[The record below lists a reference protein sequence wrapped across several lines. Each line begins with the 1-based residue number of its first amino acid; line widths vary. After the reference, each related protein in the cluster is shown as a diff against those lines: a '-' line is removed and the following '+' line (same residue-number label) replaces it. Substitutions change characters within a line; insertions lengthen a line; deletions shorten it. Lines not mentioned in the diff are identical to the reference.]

1 MADGPSGWTRLVSGD
16 HVAALYH
23 GTTEQAALI
32 TAFFQAKPDEV
43 TLTIGCGGNELS
55 PDEYLSAEGVFS
67 LPRLKEAL
75 WRRVREAPG
84 ERRPVRLAVD
94 AHLMAERVRNGF
106 TDQVFSLQVWEE
118 AAASLAA
125 ELPLVLLCLYDR
137 QRVDTG
143 LTIRVARCHSHFM
156 HKGGLA
162 NNSVPLSVQTAF
174 TSGGPPRKAPQE
186 SRSDTQRREDL
197 IVAFQEIAQ
206 AELVQTPEEL
216 LDLALNSVVA
226 TVKAD
231 VAIVRVVDPT
241 SKSMPVIA
249 QRGLKPETVALAQQ
263 TTFGSNMSGEA
274 AERGEGVLA
283 ADAANDPRTIKAI
296 VEAEGIVSV
305 MSVPL
310 KARGRVIGVVNLA
323 SRTRRFAEEDFELAK
338 AVLNALAPFVLQAV
352 LYGEA
357 MGQARR
363 MEAVAR
369 LTAAASSRLDAGAA
383 ETIVREAAFA
393 MEADACAMWLFG
405 PASGGRGPKLL
416 AVHGPLESFGLTK
429 DQLSCQRRTFV
440 PIFSQ
445 AVSSGQPVALDAHGK
460 KAQVIVVPL
469 THGGQALGALA
480 VARTGDAP
488 PFTSNHVARASMM
501 GGNLTLALLNRHLAE
516 ARARQIE
523 DVRQAGLIG
532 DQIVSILDIDEA
544 LAEGARLVSDLA
556 GGAEVAIWLPES
568 DRRLRVKVARGPS
581 EVGSGGA
588 ASEAGSGGD
597 VTEPQRLALVEDAF
611 AQCRTVS
618 VCDRGANQCL
628 IGFGPQG
635 RNHIAVPLKSAGYA
649 IGVLELRTIDSPPLE
664 AERIPVLES
673 VADHIVAAIRNADLF
688 GEANRA
694 RNELELIM
702 ANMGEALTVLNPDR
716 TAVFMNAAAVKQYG
730 DQTGRRCYEF
740 FIGRQEPCPDC
751 PLPWEATDA
760 WTYRYV
766 RESLAGRIY
775 DVVASGLQMDDGPA
789 VVTITRDITDERRMQ
804 VYLAQHERMVALGEM
819 ASGIAHNFNN
829 ILTSILGT
837 VDDLKRNPTV
847 DKMQP
852 ALRVIERAA
861 TDGADLVRR
870 IQASTR
876 VREDPGQ
883 RVDLAAVVQDAAH
896 VTRPRWKSQAERS
909 GRSIQVACGVTDGL
923 WVRGHP
929 AELRQV
935 FINMILNSIDALP
948 HGGRI
953 EISAVKHADVV
964 DVRVMDNGVGM
975 SPEVLGR
982 LFQPFFTTK
991 GKMGSGLGLSTAYN
1005 IVNQH
1010 GGSIGV
1016 DSAPGVGTTF
1026 TVTIP
1031 LAEEE
1036 KTKDLV
1042 AAAEAKVDLDV
1053 PTKVLIVDDDQLVL
1067 EVLASLVA
1075 IGGHR
1080 VVTANRGREA
1090 VRMLGEETFDVVITD
1105 LGMPEMSGWEVAR
1118 EVRERSPETGV
1129 VLLTGWGASIDEA
1142 EEKNGLVDLILSK
1155 PVRVNDLLAG
1165 ITRVKRSRRTDRHG
1179 GEQQVS

>member
-16 HVAALYH
+16 HVAAFYH
-23 GTTEQAALI
+23 DAAEKAALI
-32 TAFFQAKPDEV
+32 AAFSQARPASDEA
-43 TLTIGCGGNELS
+43 TLTIGCGGNELK
-55 PDEYLSAEGVFS
+55 PEEYLSAEGVYS

-75 WRRVREAPG
+75 WRRIREPALG
-84 ERRPVRLAVD
+84 DRPRRLAVD
-94 AHLMAERVRNGF
+94 VHVIAEHFRNGF
-106 TDQVFSLQVWEE
+106 ADQAFSIQVWEE
-118 AAASLAA
+118 GAAGLAT
-125 ELPLVLLCLYDR
+125 ELPLEILCLYDW
-137 QRVDTG
+137 QRVDNG
-143 LTIRVARCHSHFM
+143 LAVRAMRCHSHYT
-156 HKGGLA
+156 HSGHLVA
-162 NNSVPLSVQTAF
+162 NPVPLSVQTAF
-174 TSGGPPRKAPQE
+174 TSGGPPLKAPPPG
-186 SRSDTQRREDL
+186 RSDSRYREEL
-197 IVAFQEIAQ
+197 IAAFRQIAE
-206 AELVQTPEEL
+206 AELFQPPEEL
-216 LDLALNSVVA
+216 LDLALDLFTQAVKVDVA
-226 TVKAD
+226 T
-231 VAIVRVVDPT
+231 VRVVDPT
-241 SKSMPVIA
+241 SRCMPVIA
-249 QRGLKPETVALAQQ
+249 QRGLKPETVKLARQS
-263 TTFGSNMSGEA
+263 TFGNNLSGLA
-274 AERGEGVLA
+274 AERGVGMLAVDA
-283 ADAANDPRTIKAI
+283 ADDSRTVKAI
-296 VEAEGIVSV
+296 VEAEGLVSV

-310 KARGRVIGVVNLA
+310 KARGRVLGVVNLA
-323 SRTRRFAEEDFELAK
+323 SRTRPFAQEDFELAK
-338 AVLNALAPFVLQAV
+338 SLVATLSPFVLQAA

-357 MGQARR
+357 MGLAHR
-363 MEAVAR
+363 MEAIAS
-369 LTAAASSRLDAGAA
+369 LTAAANSRLDAGAA
-383 ETIVREAAFA
+383 ETIVHEAAFA
-393 MEADACAMWLFG
+393 MEASACAMWLFG
-405 PASGGRGPKLL
+405 PASGERGPRLL
-416 AVHGPLESFGLTK
+416 AVHGPLECLGL
-429 DQLSCQRRTFV
+429 DGERASCQRRSFAPV
-440 PIFSQ
+440 FRE
-445 AVSSGQPVALDAHGK
+445 AVSTGQPIVLGVGGK
-460 KAQVIVVPL
+460 PGQLIVVPL
-469 THGGQALGALA
+469 AYEGQALGALA
-480 VARTGDAP
+480 VGRTGDAP
-488 PFTSNHVARASMM
+488 PFTQDHVTRASMI
-501 GGNLTLALLNRHLAE
+501 GSNLTLALLNRHLAE
-516 ARARQIE
+516 ARARQTE
-523 DVRQAGLIG
+523 DARQAGLIG

-556 GGAEVAIWLPES
+556 GGAAVAIWLPEP
-568 DRRLRVKVARGPS
+568 DHRLRVKVARGPS
-581 EVGSGGA
+581 GA
-588 ASEAGSGGD
+588 AAGEEPGGGGVD
-597 VTEPQRLALVEDAF
+597 PQRLALVEEAF
-611 AQCRTVS
+611 AECRTVS
-618 VCDRGANQCL
+618 ACRRTATQCL
-628 IGFGPQG
+628 AGFGPEG

-649 IGVLELRTIDSPPLE
+649 IGVLELRTIDSPPFE

-673 VADHIVAAIRNADLF
+673 IADHLVAAIRNAELF

-702 ANMGEALTVLNPDR
+702 ANMGEALMVLNPDR
-716 TAVFMNAAAVKQYG
+716 TAVFMNAAAIKQYG

-740 FIGRQEPCPDC
+740 FIGRHEPCPDC
-751 PLPWEATDA
+751 PLPWDAPDA

-766 RESLAGRIY
+766 RESVAGRLY

-789 VVTITRDITDERRMQ
+789 VVCITRDITDERRMQ
-804 VYLAQHERMVALGEM
+804 TYLGQHERMVALGEM

-837 VDDLKRNPTV
+837 VDDIKRNPIHE
-847 DKMQP
+847 KMQP
-852 ALRVIERAA
+852 AMRVIERAA

-876 VREDPGQ
+876 VREEPGQ

-909 GRSIQVACGVTDGL
+909 GRSIEVACRVSDGL
-923 WVRGHP
+923 SVRGHP

-935 FINMILNSIDALP
+935 FINMILNAIDALP
-948 HGGRI
+948 QGGRI
-953 EISAVKHADVV
+953 EVSALKRGELAE
-964 DVRVMDNGVGM
+964 VRVMDNGVGM

-1036 KTKDLV
+1036 KTEDLV
-1042 AAAEAKVDLDV
+1042 AIAEAKVDLEV

-1129 VLLTGWGASIDEA
+1129 VLLTGWGASIDEDEA
-1142 EEKNGLVDLILSK
+1142 KTGLVDLILAK

-1165 ITRVKRSRRTDRHG
+1165 ITRVKRAHRNDRP
-1179 GEQQVS
+1179 GEQRVS